1 MAWRSNTDQP
11 LGEAERHRISALVF
25 EHIAEAVA
33 VTNRSGRIMVANPA
47 FARMVGK
54 RAESLRGEYLDRY
67 LVTHDPN
74 LHPVTRPDWAKG
86 ATENWRGEVWLHGQH
101 GYPTPAW
108 LTFAA
113 SAAGDS
119 SLQPWV
125 ACFTDLSEQ
134 HRQNRAMWDMEH
146 TDRITGLPNF
156 RSFEEQVGQA
166 LNQGIDASGHVIVYH
181 IAGLSDIVG
190 VHGHLT
196 GEQILRRL
204 SARLQ
209 SQFPRAMGLYYLDSG
224 EFGVMLPETVLDEA
238 MTHASLGLASLI
250 ESVQTGEHHFHLKP
264 YAGVCGYP
272 EAGANANELIRHARL
287 AVDQARRTGPP
298 CVRNFD
304 LSQDASLRERLLIDT
319 HLANAMNNKELRLVY
334 QPQIDL
340 ESGQCIGAE
349 ALLRWHSA
357 VLGDISPDR
366 FVPIAES
373 NGVMLEI
380 GRWVLDEA
388 CRQMRA
394 WQVAGQL
401 RVPVAVNVSAPQ
413 LLEDDLPMA
422 VAEALERHQ
431 LAPEWLEIE
440 LTEGLLLTD
449 SHRAGEALN
458 RLAEMGVGLA
468 LDDFG
473 TGYASFSYLQ
483 RFQFHRLKID
493 RSLIRHVAER
503 PRDTAIVR
511 AIIGMGRALDMQIL
525 AEGIETDAQAE
536 ALRETGCDIAQGFLY
551 SRPISSQQAGAWISQ
566 HATT

>member
-1 MAWRSNTDQP
+1 MAWRNNPDQP
-11 LGEAERHRISALVF
+11 LAEVERHRISALVF

-33 VTNRSGRIMVANPA
+33 VTNRRGRIMVANPA

-67 LVTHDPN
+67 LATHDEN
-74 LHPVTRPDWAKG
+74 LRPVLRPDWANG
-86 ATENWRGEVWLHGQH
+86 ATRNWRGEVWLHGQQ
-101 GYPTPAW
+101 GFPTPAW

-113 SAAGDS
+113 STAGDS
-119 SLQPWV
+119 GLQPWV
-125 ACFTDLSEQ
+125 ACFTDLTEQ
-134 HRQNRAMWDMEH
+134 HRQNRAMWDMAH

-156 RSFEEQVGQA
+156 RSFEELAEQA
-166 LNQGIDASGHVIVYH
+166 LNQGVDACGHVIVFH
-181 IAGLSDIVG
+181 ICGLSDIVG
-190 VHGHLT
+190 VHGHLA

-209 SQFPRAMGLYYLDSG
+209 SLFPQVKGLFYLDSG
-224 EFGVMLPETVLDEA
+224 EFGVLLPGAVQDEA
-238 MTHASLGLASLI
+238 MTLAKSSLASLM
-250 ESVQTGEHHFHLKP
+250 ESVQTEDHHFHLKP

-304 LSQDASLRERLLIDT
+304 LSQDASLRERLLIDA
-319 HLANAMNNKELRLVY
+319 HLNKALDNKELKLVY

-373 NGVMLEI
+373 NGAMLEI

-422 VAEALERHQ
+422 VAEALEKHQ

-525 AEGIETDAQAE
+525 AEGIETVEQAE

-551 SRPISSQQAGAWISQ
+551 SRPIPSQQAGAWISRY
-566 HATT
+566 ATT